1 MQDSRMG
8 VQHAHAHTRQ
18 WYAFAKSTTMAFQRQ
33 QRELQTRERVPTGNP
48 QGHTVLY
55 LSTGGIRINGG
66 MTISIRRHEFVIITA
81 VAMLIAALQSSRNC
95 RHFNLN
101 SMVTTAGSGRGSA
114 VERMLQRCGCDG
126 ASTSSWCGDTQ
137 KQGDGRRGAPNR
149 AVVCV
154 TICRHAIPPA
164 AAKPDIRLRCCQ
176 CRINN
181 TLCSPALAR

>member
-1 MQDSRMG
+1 MG

-18 WYAFAKSTTMAFQRQ
+18 WYSFATSTTMAFQRQ
-33 QRELQTRERVPTGNP
+33 QRELQTRERVPAGHP

-55 LSTGGIRINGG
+55 LSTRIGINGG
-66 MTISIRRHEFVIITA
+66 MTITIRRHECVIITTI
-81 VAMLIAALQSSRNC
+81 AMLLIAALQSSRNC
-95 RHFNLN
+95 CYFNLN

-126 ASTSSWCGDTQ
+126 ASTSRWRGDTQ

-154 TICRHAIPPA
+154 TICRHAIAPA

-176 CRINN
+176 CSIDD